1 MRQWMTIGVVLVGV
15 MFVSAAYCGKP
26 RVVAHRGFWKW
37 EGSAQNSIA
46 SLRLAARCG
55 LWGSEFDVNVTSDGV
70 AVVYH
75 DAAID
80 GKRFEQAPYAD
91 FREVRLRNGE
101 RLPTLAEYLA
111 EGKKYP
117 KLKLILEIKSARSAE
132 HERRSVEIIMREVEQ
147 AGVARQVEYIAFS
160 RRVVEELLRRDP
172 KLKVAYLNGDIAP
185 QQLKEMGCPGLDY
198 SIRTMRRR
206 PEWFG
211 QARKCRVYTNVWT
224 VNRPEDIR
232 FVVEHRVGYIT
243 TDKPLLVE
251 KVLRRK

>member
-1 MRQWMTIGVVLVGV
+1 MRRWMAIGVLWAGV
-15 MFVSAAYCGKP
+15 MFVSAAYCGQP
-26 RVVAHRGFWKW
+26 RVIAHRGFWKW

-55 LWGSEFDVNVTSDGV
+55 LWGSEFDVNVTADGV
-70 AVVYH
+70 AVVCH

-80 GKRFEQAPYAD
+80 GKRFEQTPYAY

-101 RLPTLAEYLA
+101 RLPTLSEYLA
-111 EGKKYP
+111 EGRKYP

-132 HERRSVEIIMREVEQ
+132 HELRSVEIIMREVEQ

-206 PEWFG
+206 PEWFR
-211 QARKCRVYTNVWT
+211 QARKNGVCINVWT
-224 VNRPEDIR
+224 VNRPKDIR
-232 FVVEHRVGYIT
+232 FVKENGAGFIT
-243 TDKPLLVE
+243 TDEPLLVE
-251 KVLRRK
+251 KILREK